1 MASLDYSTMGTI
13 SGRVAECNDLRIYDS
28 TDDQYRAILRAHEA
42 PASDFTNTM
51 PSAAGQLLND
61 ASSIA
66 VTQLDVNGA
75 SSHSTLDDNDELV
88 VYDSVGGANKK
99 ISISSFKT
107 ETNEFPSATSGQ
119 LLVADSTNTYTS
131 QSLSGDATISDSA
144 VLTLAADCVDGSN
157 IADDAIDSEHIVDGA
172 VDDAHLASLT
182 GVTDGQALASSI
194 CKFDSNRDLSN
205 VNALSVASM
214 SASGAVSG
222 DSFEFGTSTNRWK
235 FSIDASNNLKL
246 EFSSDSGSTYA
257 VKQVFQSS

>member
-1 MASLDYSTMGTI
+1 MATIDYSTMGTV
-13 SGRVAECNDLRIYDS
+13 SSRVAECNDLRVYHADG
-28 TDDQYRAILRAHEA
+28 DDYKAILRAHETMA
-42 PASDFTNTM
+42 ADFVNTM
-51 PSAAGQLLND
+51 PTGAGQLLNNNSTIEID
-61 ASSIA
+61 
-66 VTQLDVNGA
+66 QLDVNGA

-88 VYDSVGGANKK
+88 VYDNVAGANKK

-172 VDDAHLASLT
+172 VDDSHLASLV
-182 GVTDGQALASSI
+182 GVTDGEALASSI
-194 CKFDSNRDLSN
+194 CKFDANRDLSN

-214 SASGAVSG
+214 SASGEVSG
-222 DSFEFGTSTNRWK
+222 DSFEFGTGANRWK

-246 EFSSDSGSTYA
+246 EFSSDSGSTYS
-257 VKQVFQSS
+257 VKSVFQSS